1 VKKLEERVT
10 EYNQVKSHLMKIAQC
25 IDCCSEEEKE
35 IYQDIA
41 LNRSK
46 QLRSIKESIESIY
59 GIELCGCC
67 SLSDK

>member
-10 EYNQVKSHLMKIAQC
+10 EYNQIKSDLMKISQC
-25 IDCCSEEEKE
+25 IDCCSEDKKE
-35 IYQDIA
+35 YYQDIA
-41 LNRSK
+41 LDRSK

-67 SLSDK
+67 SVSDK